1 MEHTTNPEEK
11 MLVANM
17 ALKNYKAAAHGV
29 RKFEPLQSKVLLE
42 VGKQV
47 RREITQYSKDPS
59 NQFKYR
65 GNLEKLAEFNN
76 KSLLKEVEEKVP
88 TLHTLVKASSKG
100 CQKVKHPMNQEAL
113 IFSSFLNLWMPTSN
127 FSYRINTILILGG
140 CKKEEV
146 DCFNKLG
153 LCSHPNTLRNM
164 QKKAAASFDK
174 PVMEWKSDTE
184 NRHHQIKFLE
194 EVINNLNTHDED
206 AMEICTVDFSVE
218 AVSICKEYSEEVYKA
233 CREMLPI
240 KNQDDL
246 FEDTDIL

>member
-100 CQKVKHPMNQEAL
+100 CQKVKHPMNQEAF

-153 LCSHPNTLRNM
+153 LCSHPNTC
-164 QKKAAASFDK
+164 
-174 PVMEWKSDTE
+174 V
-184 NRHHQIKFLE
+184 
-194 EVINNLNTHDED
+194 
-206 AMEICTVDFSVE
+206 
-218 AVSICKEYSEEVYKA
+218 ICKRRQLLLLTS
-233 CREMLPI
+233 
-240 KNQDDL
+240 Q
-246 FEDTDIL
+246 

>member
-1 MEHTTNPEEK
+1 
-11 MLVANM
+11 M
-17 ALKNYKAAAHGV
+17 ALKNYKAAAHSV
-29 RKFEPLQSKVLLE
+29 RNFEPLQSKVLLE

-76 KSLLKEVEEKVP
+76 ISLLKEVEEKVP

-100 CQKVKHPMNQEAL
+100 CQKVKHPINQEAL

-127 FSYRINTILILGG
+127 FSYRINTILILEG

-153 LCSHPNTLRNM
+153 LCSHPNTLRN
-164 QKKAAASFDK
+164 
-174 PVMEWKSDTE
+174 
-184 NRHHQIKFLE
+184 
-194 EVINNLNTHDED
+194 
-206 AMEICTVDFSVE
+206 
-218 AVSICKEYSEEVYKA
+218 ICK
-233 CREMLPI
+233 RRQLLRLTR
-240 KNQDDL
+240 Q
-246 FEDTDIL
+246 